1 MTEIVLKT
9 LHVSSLIV
17 WIGGMVF
24 AHFFLRPS
32 LAVLEPP
39 QRLALMTAVL
49 GRFFR
54 VVTLAA
60 PLAWLSGAGLIG
72 QAAQA
77 VAATGGQLQLPLYW
91 HLMAGGGTVM
101 LGVYAWIRIVPYRA
115 LLAAVGSGNLPAG
128 ASALDR
134 VRGAV
139 AFNLALGTA
148 IVLTAL
154 LRWPA

>member
-1 MTEIVLKT
+1 MPETLLKT
-9 LHVSSLIV
+9 LHLLSLFV

-32 LAVLEPP
+32 LVVLEPP

-54 VVTLAA
+54 AVTVAA
-60 PLAWLSGAGLIG
+60 PLAWLSGALLIG
-72 QAAQA
+72 SAAKA
-77 VAATGGQLQLPLYW
+77 VAATGGSLQMPLYW

-101 LGVYAWIRIVPYRA
+101 LALYAWIRLVPYRA

-128 ASALDR
+128 AAALAR
-134 VRGAV
+134 VRMAV
-139 AFNLALGTA
+139 AVNLGLGTA
-148 IVLTAL
+148 IMLVTL
-154 LRWPA
+154 LRWP